1 MPYRRRAASR
11 NRWINIKINMKLFS
25 TSSIEIVKHC
35 QEYFDL
41 ENPSV
46 LWAKRVNIFENKV
59 KNTDNK
65 IRSIKICGNLLLVLL
80 TYCHESV
87 YLLLWLLCLFCICTG
102 CFKKVAPP
110 PKSFWNIFSTV
121 KYFCMKFVGSSYN
134 FSMSTH
140 HFHPVKFWVRLF
152 TQKMKMQFFLEMTS
166 FFFIACLSV
175 W

>member
-1 MPYRRRAASR
+1 
-11 NRWINIKINMKLFS
+11 MKLFR

-65 IRSIKICGNLLLVLL
+65 ICSIKICGNLLLVLL

-87 YLLLWLLCLFCICTG
+87 YLLL
-102 CFKKVAPP
+102 
-110 PKSFWNIFSTV
+110 
-121 KYFCMKFVGSSYN
+121 
-134 FSMSTH
+134 
-140 HFHPVKFWVRLF
+140 
-152 TQKMKMQFFLEMTS
+152 
-166 FFFIACLSV
+166 
-175 W
+175 